1 MSYASA
7 GVGSATHWA
16 AERIRM
22 AGGFQATHVP
32 FRGGPEALTEVMTGR
47 VDWTSMGMS
56 AALPLIRDGKLVAL
70 AVSSTKRSSA
80 LPNVPTTVEAGLPNS
95 DYVYWMGMFV
105 PAKTPP
111 AIIEKLRA
119 ETAKALQNP
128 NVVEKFKGQ
137 GIEPMPLSPAEFDAL
152 IKREIAGEYRVGEG
166 GGAEVLNG
174 PAKTY
179 FLYPSVPC
187 QPCFEMSKIT
197 PSGSLNLRSKLPARS
212 SPRSKKN
219 LPPAASIFFCVSTRS
234 STWMPKW
241 CAPMKV
247 WPSFTWPIDILRRPP
262 RGAGPGNT
270 LPVEQVIGVQVTGK
284 VVGGLLGGD
293 LGILGQHLLRRPAD
307 MRGEHDVGQSSEWMP
322 GRKRFLGEDVETR
335 GAERSG
341 AKNVEQGLLVDHG
354 PARGVDQHRAR
365 LHLTQPFA
373 VKQAA

>member
-1 MSYASA
+1 MATQLGQSIVVENRGGAGGSIGTAQVAKADPDGYTLLIQASAHSSAPAAYPNITYDPAADFKAVIPFGTIPNVTVVAPASGIKTLKELVEKSKDGKMTYASA

-105 PAKTPP
+105 PAKTPS
-111 AIIEKLRA
+111 AIIDKLRA

-152 IKREIAGEYRVGEG
+152 IKREIEANKALVKAAG
-166 GGAEVLNG
+166 LKFN
-174 PAKTY
+174 
-179 FLYPSVPC
+179 
-187 QPCFEMSKIT
+187 
-197 PSGSLNLRSKLPARS
+197 
-212 SPRSKKN
+212 
-219 LPPAASIFFCVSTRS
+219 
-234 STWMPKW
+234 
-241 CAPMKV
+241 
-247 WPSFTWPIDILRRPP
+247 
-262 RGAGPGNT
+262 
-270 LPVEQVIGVQVTGK
+270 
-284 VVGGLLGGD
+284 
-293 LGILGQHLLRRPAD
+293 
-307 MRGEHDVGQSSEWMP
+307 
-322 GRKRFLGEDVETR
+322 
-335 GAERSG
+335 
-341 AKNVEQGLLVDHG
+341 
-354 PARGVDQHRAR
+354 
-365 LHLTQPFA
+365 
-373 VKQAA
+373 